1 MALPYKRQ
9 AMISE
14 NGGSASRNHR
24 ARSERRRSYRS
35 PKNVEEATV
44 DRYNRGLMI
53 VARILVAIVF
63 ILNGFGIINQ
73 AIPAKEMME
82 RGVPPAIVPLF
93 MIAGRLLEIVAGFG
107 LALGLFPRWCALALF
122 VFLLPATFV
131 SHSFW
136 LAAGTPLFQGQLI
149 NFSKNVAIWG
159 GLIFIAGTSNQA
171 SAANLVKSMPAKSEP
186 VARQSKSA

>member
-1 MALPYKRQ
+1 M
-9 AMISE
+9 
-14 NGGSASRNHR
+14 
-24 ARSERRRSYRS
+24 
-35 PKNVEEATV
+35 

-53 VARILVAIVF
+53 VARILVAMVF

-82 RGVPPAIVPLF
+82 RGVPAAIVPLF

-122 VFLLPATFV
+122 AFLLPATFI

-136 LAAGTPLFQGQLI
+136 LAAGTPQFQGQLI

-159 GLIFIAGTSNQA
+159 GLIFIAGTSIQP
-171 SAANLVKSMPAKSEP
+171 SLLP
-186 VARQSKSA
+186 RR